1 MARIRAILRQRTHG
15 NYGHFL
21 NHRQSLSHCGQ
32 FLYYDTRNADPD
44 IIKTTRIESL
54 DLIDDTTRVI
64 YDTQSR
70 SDYGPGV
77 GAVVCHPLRSS
88 VLFIH
93 GLTNCDQD
101 RPYAMTRRFGAW
113 AGFDP
118 RNPAV
123 EISALESRKLAS
135 EPVWGALSGG
145 THAHSFSPDGRWVSF
160 TYNDARLPDR
170 RTVGFTLVD
179 RWESTNRQT
188 MPDTKTCFEDNF
200 DGVGWSALAVIP
212 EDPVESAREE
222 CWISNPHDAHAPL
235 KLAMIVRLR
244 SSFTDP
250 KWIDEIYVAEF
261 PEYALKWPSMLQGPI
276 HASGQKKVGS
286 WGYAVPT
293 GIELRRLTHSDSA
306 VHPGIA
312 GPRHWLQ
319 ASTCGRW
326 VYTMMRDSQGTVRV
340 VRVEVSDGRVEF
352 ISENQESI
360 THPISIDPG
369 GRQLSYLVG
378 DRLRLLDLQTGEETE
393 IEWDTQSFGEI
404 VGPVQFMRNSQG
416 GLWNQRIFWN
426 ARPKGSPWLQIWTA
440 TLQ

>member
-1 MARIRAILRQRTHG
+1 MARIRAILRQRTDG

-21 NHRQSLSHCGQ
+21 NHRQAISYCGQ

-54 DLIDDTTRVI
+54 DLIDDTIRVL

-70 SDYGPGV
+70 SDYGPSV

-93 GLTNCDQD
+93 GLTDCDQD

-113 AGFDP
+113 ASFDP
-118 RNPAV
+118 RKPAV
-123 EISALESRKLAS
+123 QISALENRNVRS
-135 EPVWGALSGG
+135 EPTWGALSGG

-179 RWESTNRQT
+179 RWESINKQT
-188 MPDTKTCFEDNF
+188 MPDTKPCFEDNF
-200 DGVGWSALAVIP
+200 DGVGWSALALIP
-212 EDPVESAREE
+212 EDPIESAREE
-222 CWISNPHDAHAPL
+222 CWISNPHDAHGPL
-235 KLAMIVRLR
+235 KLAMIVRLGSR
-244 SSFTDP
+244 LTDP

-261 PEYALKWPSMLQGPI
+261 PDCALKWPSMLQGPI
-276 HASGQKKVGS
+276 HASEQKKEGS
-286 WGYAVPT
+286 WAYTVPT
-293 GIELRRLTHSDSA
+293 GIKLRRLTHSESA

-312 GPRHWLQ
+312 GPRHWLL
-319 ASTCGRW
+319 ASNCGRW
-326 VYTMMRDSQGTVRV
+326 IYTMMKDSQGTVRV
-340 VRVEVSDGRVEF
+340 VRVEVSDGRWEF

-360 THPISIDPG
+360 THPIAIDPE

-378 DRLRLLDLQTGEETE
+378 DRLTILDLQTGKETE
-393 IEWDTQSFGEI
+393 VEWDTEALSEV
-404 VGPVQFMRNSQG
+404 VGPVQFLKNSQG
-416 GLWNQRIFWN
+416 IFWN

>member
-200 DGVGWSALAVIP
+200 DGVGWSALALIP
-212 EDPVESAREE
+212 EDPIESAREE

-276 HASGQKKVGS
+276 HASGQKKVGT
-286 WGYAVPT
+286 WGYAVPM

-306 VHPGIA
+306 VHPGVA

-319 ASTCGRW
+319 ASNCGRW

-404 VGPVQFMRNSQG
+404 FGPVQFLRNSQG

>member
-1 MARIRAILRQRTHG
+1 MAGIRAILRQRTDG

-21 NHRQSLSHCGQ
+21 NHRQAISHCGQ

-44 IIKTTRIESL
+44 IIKTNRIESL
-54 DLIDDTTRVI
+54 DLIEDTTRVL

-113 AGFDP
+113 ASFDP
-118 RNPAV
+118 RKPEV
-123 EISALESRKLAS
+123 QISALENRNARS
-135 EPVWGALSGG
+135 EPTWGALSGG

-179 RWESTNRQT
+179 RWESSNRQT
-188 MPDTKTCFEDNF
+188 MPDTKPCFEDNF
-200 DGVGWSALAVIP
+200 DGVGWSALALIP
-212 EDPVESAREE
+212 QDPIESAREE
-222 CWISNPHDAHAPL
+222 CWISSPHHAHGPL

-244 SSFTDP
+244 SRLTDP

-261 PEYALKWPSMLQGPI
+261 PDCALNWPSMLQGPI
-276 HASGQKKVGS
+276 HASEQKKEGS
-286 WGYAVPT
+286 LAYAVPT
-293 GIELRRLTHSDSA
+293 GIELRRLTHSESA
-306 VHPGIA
+306 MHPGIA
-312 GPRHWLQ
+312 GPRHWLL
-319 ASTCGRW
+319 ASNCGRW
-326 VYTMMRDSQGTVRV
+326 IYTMMKDSQGTVRV
-340 VRVEVSDGRVEF
+340 VRVEVSDGRWEF

-360 THPISIDPG
+360 THPIAIDPE

-378 DRLRLLDLQTGEETE
+378 DRLTILDLQTGKETE
-393 IEWDTQSFGEI
+393 IEWDTKALSEV
-404 VGPVQFMRNSQG
+404 VGPVQFLRNSQG
-416 GLWNQRIFWN
+416 IFWN

>member
-1 MARIRAILRQRTHG
+1 MARIRAILRQRTDG

-21 NHRQSLSHCGQ
+21 NHRQALSHCGQ

-101 RPYAMTRRFGAW
+101 RPYAVTRRFGAW
-113 AGFDP
+113 ASFDP
-118 RNPAV
+118 RKPAMR
-123 EISALESRKLAS
+123 ISALENRNVRS
-135 EPVWGALSGG
+135 EPTWGTLSGG

-170 RTVGFTLVD
+170 RTVGFSLVD
-179 RWESTNRQT
+179 RWESTDRQT
-188 MPDTKTCFEDNF
+188 MPEPKTCFEDNF
-200 DGVGWSALAVIP
+200 EGIGWSALAMIP
-212 EDPVESAREE
+212 EDPIASAREE
-222 CWISNPHDAHAPL
+222 CWISNQRDPQAPL
-235 KLAMIVRLR
+235 KLAMIVRLA
-244 SSFTDP
+244 SSVTDP
-250 KWIDEIYVAEF
+250 KRIDEIYVAEF
-261 PEYALKWPSMLQGPI
+261 PDCALRWPSMLRGPM
-276 HASGQKKVGS
+276 HASEQKKVGS
-286 WGYAVPT
+286 WAYAVPT
-293 GIELRRLTHSDSA
+293 GIEIRRLTYSESA

-319 ASTCGRW
+319 SSNCGRW
-326 VYTMMRDSQGTVRV
+326 IYTMMKDTQGTVRV
-340 VRVEVSDGRVEF
+340 VRVEVSDGRWEF
-352 ISENQESI
+352 VSENQESI
-360 THPISIDPG
+360 THPIAIDPE

-378 DRLRLLDLQTGEETE
+378 DRLTILDLQTGKESAM
-393 IEWDTQSFGEI
+393 EWDTQAFCEI
-404 VGPVQFMRNSQG
+404 VGPVQFLRNSQG
-416 GLWNQRIFWN
+416 IFWN